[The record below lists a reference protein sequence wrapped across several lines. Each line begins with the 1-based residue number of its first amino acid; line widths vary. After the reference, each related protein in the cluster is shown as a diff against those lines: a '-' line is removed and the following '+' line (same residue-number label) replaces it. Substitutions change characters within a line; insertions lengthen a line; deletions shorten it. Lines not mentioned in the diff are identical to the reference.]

1 MTRLWLIGGGV
12 FLGVLLIA
20 SVVLT
25 FTQKEDLPPIG
36 SPEAAVQNFLKAAQE
51 DEYEVTYDF
60 LSAELK
66 LDCDLEDFVGQR
78 RSVVDGMNVNDS
90 RVTLQ
95 KTTTAGGVTFVD
107 VKITQFYRT
116 GPFGSSESSYQQRY
130 SLQQENDLWKFSNYP
145 WPYRHCGRNR
155 PVPPSPPPPPR
166 PSPAPTATAPI
177 EEPTAKPAAP

>member
-12 FLGVLLIA
+12 FLGILLIA

-25 FTQKEDLPPIG
+25 LTQKEDLPPIG

-66 LDCDLEDFVGQR
+66 LDCELEDFVGQR
-78 RSVVDGMNVNDS
+78 RFDGGVMDDS

-107 VKITQFYRT
+107 VRITRFYGT
-116 GPFGSSESSYQQRY
+116 GPFDSSESSYEQRF
-130 SLQQENDLWKFSNYP
+130 SLQQEDDLWKFSAYP
-145 WPYRHCGRNR
+145 WPYGNCGPHR
-155 PVPPSPPPPPR
+155 PLPQPVRPPPIPR
-166 PSPAPTATAPI
+166 SAPTPVAQI
-177 EEPTAKPAAP
+177 DEPTARPAAP